1 MFKKIFAKKKN
12 ISSVERY
19 AALIFYIVTDIK
31 NIDHLVQIYEF
42 SEMVWKKEKKE
53 IQCDDKVKAN

>member
-1 MFKKIFAKKKN
+1 MFKNILAKKKN
-12 ISSVERY
+12 ISPIERY

-31 NIDHLVQIYEF
+31 NIDNLVQIYEF

-53 IQCDDKVKAN
+53 VQCADKAENN